1 MNVLRAVI
9 LVVLVIKIKWG
20 PYGKC
25 TFPRNV
31 LGQMQVFRG
40 DLGAWRWRGD
50 GKEYKVRTGTGQ
62 EEEDDQKRT
71 LCKSRGDHI

>member
-1 MNVLRAVI
+1 MRAVI

-25 TFPRNV
+25 TFPQNM

-40 DLGAWRWRGD
+40 ALRGWAEMA
-50 GKEYKVRTGTGQ
+50 KNTKSEKGQ
-62 EEEDDQKRT
+62 SEMGRETKKDT
-71 LCKSRGDHI
+71 LCKSRGDNI